1 MITALS
7 RIIKYGIL
15 GFWRNGWLSA
25 ATISILVIALVV
37 FQGLMLF
44 RVLTQTALS
53 SLQDKIDISVY
64 FKSGVSEDEILKVQE
79 VLTGEKEVKSV
90 EYISKDKALAAFQA
104 KHSEDQAI
112 SQSIQELQDNP
123 LLASLNIKA
132 KNPKDYQVIS
142 DSLANASF
150 KDDFEKITYAQNA
163 VVIDRLS
170 KIIDTAEKGALIMI
184 ICLSAV
190 AILVT
195 FNTIRLAI
203 YSSRDEIEI
212 MRLVGASNSFIRN
225 PYIVE
230 GIIYGVIGAIISLM
244 ITAPIAYFVSPYIKT
259 FIQEMD
265 LWPYFMSNIFL
276 ILGYQALFGVVLGS
290 ISSFIAVRK
299 YLRI

>member
-184 ICLSAV
+184 ICLSSV